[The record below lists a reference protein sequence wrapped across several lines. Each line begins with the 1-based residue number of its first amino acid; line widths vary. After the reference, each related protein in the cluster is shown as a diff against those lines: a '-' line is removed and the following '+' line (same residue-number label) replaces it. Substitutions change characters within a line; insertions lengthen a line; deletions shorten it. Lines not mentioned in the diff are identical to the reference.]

1 MSTRPPHY
9 AEASFIFSRVGKR
22 GGENMDIG
30 MLKAVRER
38 QDAVRKEIARH
49 RLGAAL
55 QSHRASSSIVLR
67 CRRVLGRAFVDFGRM
82 LEGDDDP
89 LHDGVSLPCN

>member
-1 MSTRPPHY
+1 
-9 AEASFIFSRVGKR
+9 
-22 GGENMDIG
+22 MDIG

-38 QDAVRKEIARH
+38 QDEVRQEIARH

-55 QSHRASSSIVLR
+55 HSQRSSGSIVLR
-67 CRRVLGRAFVDFGRM
+67 CRRVLGRAFVDFGRL

-89 LHDGVSLPCN
+89 MHDGVSLPCN